1 MNEINILNIPA
12 YQRLKSI
19 KRNQQKSN
27 DILVKRARKAPR
39 ITRHKRPEVPELPLT
54 NQLRTKSA
62 FGAPIKHLLEH
73 PKQFSEFKIA
83 GTCEGYFEKINVTI
97 LKLSTSL
104 KKGDIILIETNGGLF
119 MQDITSM
126 QIDKQEVYL
135 APTGSSIGIK
145 TWAKPKMGGTFYKI
159 SAQA

>member
-1 MNEINILNIPA
+1 MNDINILNIPA
-12 YQRLKSI
+12 YQRLKSVKQ
-19 KRNQQKSN
+19 KRKS
-27 DILVKRARKAPR
+27 DELLVRKTRKKPR
-39 ITRHKRPEVPELPLT
+39 ITRHRRPEIPELPLT
-54 NQLRTKSA
+54 NQLKTKSV
-62 FGAPIKHLLEH
+62 FEAPIKHQLEH

-97 LKLSTSL
+97 LKLSAPL
-104 KKGDIILIETNGGLF
+104 KKGDIILIEKNGGIF

-145 TWAKPKMGGTFYKI
+145 TWAKPKIGGTFYKI